1 MAVEVVSGRAPSV
14 DVVVVVPSLSP
25 LAPSPSGDAVATC
38 LSGATSLPMDVSK
51 S

>member
-1 MAVEVVSGRAPSV
+1 MEVVSGRAPLV

-25 LAPSPSGDAVATC
+25 LASSPSGDAVASC
-38 LSGATSLPMDVSK
+38 LSRATSLPMDVSE